1 MNKKIFK
8 TLIILIIV
16 IQFIPYGRKHTNP
29 QIVSEPEWNS
39 LETRDLFFQTCKD
52 CHSNETEWPWYSNI
66 APISWLIQ
74 YDVNEGREHF
84 NVSMWGIQK
93 RNEGEEAAEELQE
106 GAFSPNPC
114 PYIAPV
120 VDNIS
125 GIPGLPF
132 GPSYLITTTSP
143 GLIFL
148 SRTAFKADG
157 SSLKHFAFPLNF

>member
-106 GAFSPNPC
+106 GDMPPWF
-114 PYIAPV
+114 YF
-120 VDNIS
+120 
-125 GIPGLPF
+125 IPRQHQQL
-132 GPSYLITTTSP
+132 SDKNKKQLMT
-143 GLIFL
+143 GLIATFGEENGHG
-148 SRTAFKADG
+148 K
-157 SSLKHFAFPLNF
+157 